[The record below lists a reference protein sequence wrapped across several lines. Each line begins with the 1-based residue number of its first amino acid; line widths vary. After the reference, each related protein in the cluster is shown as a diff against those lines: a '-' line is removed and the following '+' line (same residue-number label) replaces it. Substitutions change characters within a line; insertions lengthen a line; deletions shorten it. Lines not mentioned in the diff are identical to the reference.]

1 MFNSWIDKKINYIKK
16 NYYVIKIMNNS
27 IKKSLWKTRKK
38 QQALLNFSGFLATK
52 CISLNHKTCLARPI
66 WQT

>member
-1 MFNSWIDKKINYIKK
+1 
-16 NYYVIKIMNNS
+16 MNNS
-27 IKKSLWKTRKK
+27 IKKSLWKARKK